1 MTTSLAI
8 AATVAAVL
16 VRVAAAVLVRV
27 AAAVLVRVAAAA
39 VAIAHR
45 DPRRRRDALAAL
57 QVLHRVQR

>member
-1 MTTSLAI
+1 MTTSLVI
-8 AATVAAVL
+8 ATILATV
-16 VRVAAAVLVRV
+16 
-27 AAAVLVRVAAAA
+27 AAVLVRVAAAA